1 MIGALKCFVR
11 DERAATSIEYALIAT
26 GISITIIAAVQAM
39 GTSVKD
45 RYIEVSNSLASGN

>member
-1 MIGALKCFVR
+1 MIRALKRFVR
-11 DERAATSIEYALIAT
+11 ADHAATSIEYALIAA
-26 GISITIIAAVQAM
+26 GISITILAAVQAM